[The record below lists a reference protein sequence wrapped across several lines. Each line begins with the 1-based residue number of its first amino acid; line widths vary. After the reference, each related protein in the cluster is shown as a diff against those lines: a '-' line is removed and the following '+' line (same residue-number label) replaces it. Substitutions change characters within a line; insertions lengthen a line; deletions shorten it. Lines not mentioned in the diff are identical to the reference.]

1 MPGVKTAG
9 RGGGP
14 WHSGCVARKEGAV
27 TNPPMPR
34 NPESGNDPDDLPE
47 VFHGLIGIDV
57 VDGELLPR
65 AGGIEPRTT

>member
-1 MPGVKTAG
+1 M
-9 RGGGP
+9 
-14 WHSGCVARKEGAV
+14 

-65 AGGIEPRTT
+65 AGGAEPRRS

>member
-1 MPGVKTAG
+1 
-9 RGGGP
+9 
-14 WHSGCVARKEGAV
+14 V

-47 VFHGLIGIDV
+47 VFYGLIGIDV

-65 AGGIEPRTT
+65 AGGIEPRRT